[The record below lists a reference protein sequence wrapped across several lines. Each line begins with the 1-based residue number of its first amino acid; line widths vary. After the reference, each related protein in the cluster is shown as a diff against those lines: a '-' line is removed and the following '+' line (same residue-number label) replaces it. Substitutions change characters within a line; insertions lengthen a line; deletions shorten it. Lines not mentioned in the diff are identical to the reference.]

1 MSHVAG
7 QSRRLVNKARR
18 SLYSRM
24 EDASPS
30 RTALRVARL
39 RALHQFSPQAAL
51 FRDPYASAILG
62 DAAPGAQELQQED
75 EHDRR
80 MRLFVASRARLAED
94 WLAAAVRSGIRQVV
108 VLGAGL
114 DTFSLRNPYPD
125 IAVFEVDH
133 PATQAWKR
141 QRIAEA
147 GLAEP
152 AGVTFVPV
160 NFERQSLAG
169 ELAAAGLKPTE
180 PGFFIWLGVVPYLTR
195 DAIFATLAYIARMP
209 GSEVVFDYSE
219 PAENRDEAAWATRA
233 FYAAR
238 VAAIGEP
245 WISFFDPVE
254 LAKSLTELGFD
265 EIEDL
270 ESGEIAARFARSP
283 ATARSNSGGHIL
295 RARRSA

>member
-1 MSHVAG
+1 
-7 QSRRLVNKARR
+7 
-18 SLYSRM
+18 M

-39 RALHQFSPQAAL
+39 RALLQFSPQAAL

-62 DAAPGAQELQQED
+62 DAAPGGQELQQED
-75 EHDRR
+75 EHGRR
-80 MRLFVASRARLAED
+80 MRLFVAARARLAED
-94 WLAAAVRSGIRQVV
+94 WLAAAVRRGVRQLV

-125 IAVFEVDH
+125 LAVFEVDH

-141 QRIAEA
+141 RRIAEA

-152 AGVTFVPV
+152 SGVSFVPV
-160 NFERQSLAG
+160 NFERQRLAE
-169 ELAAAGLKPTE
+169 ELAAAGLKTAE
-180 PGFFIWLGVVPYLTR
+180 PGFFMWLGVVPYLTR
-195 DAIFATLAYIARMP
+195 DAIFATLSYIAGIP

-219 PAENRDEAAWATRA
+219 PAEDRDSAGQAALA
-233 FYAAR
+233 FHTAR

-245 WISFFDPVE
+245 WISFFVPDE
-254 LAKSLTELGFD
+254 LAKSILDLGFD

-270 ESGEIAARFARSP
+270 DNGDIAARVARSP
-283 ATARSNSGGHIL
+283 DTSRRNSGGHLL
-295 RARRSA
+295 RARRSV